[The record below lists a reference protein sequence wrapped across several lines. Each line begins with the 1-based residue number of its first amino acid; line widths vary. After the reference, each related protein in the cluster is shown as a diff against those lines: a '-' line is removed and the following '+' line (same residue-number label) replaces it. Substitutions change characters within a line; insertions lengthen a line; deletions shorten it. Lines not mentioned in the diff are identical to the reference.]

1 MRENCSVRCEQ
12 EGCSRQVQG
21 SLNRERPVTK
31 PLSFHLAQERVFS
44 SELEWRV
51 QGVYTERHNDRYGG
65 MVASEKTNK
74 NSYLKNNPV
83 FDWQPVKFLEQ
94 WSNMLM
100 SALAKNNLH
109 CMVLNFLQPVHLI
122 TVDVNEQRVAEVQ
135 LTKNT

>member
-1 MRENCSVRCEQ
+1 M
-12 EGCSRQVQG
+12 
-21 SLNRERPVTK
+21 
-31 PLSFHLAQERVFS
+31 
-44 SELEWRV
+44 
-51 QGVYTERHNDRYGG
+51 YTERLCDRYGG
-65 MVASEKTNK
+65 MVASEEKKKK

-100 SALAKNNLH
+100 SAVAKNNLH